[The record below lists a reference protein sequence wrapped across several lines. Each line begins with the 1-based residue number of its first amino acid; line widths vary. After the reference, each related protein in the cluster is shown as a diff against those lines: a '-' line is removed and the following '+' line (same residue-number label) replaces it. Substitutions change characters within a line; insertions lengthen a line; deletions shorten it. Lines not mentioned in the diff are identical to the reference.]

1 MHQMTNMPAVR
12 NKRCPTGM
20 RKAPG
25 GGCLKNAKS
34 KAFKNQVSV
43 SSYKETTARCMPG
56 YRKKKGVCYRKK
68 NA

>member
-1 MHQMTNMPAVR
+1 
-12 NKRCPTGM
+12 M